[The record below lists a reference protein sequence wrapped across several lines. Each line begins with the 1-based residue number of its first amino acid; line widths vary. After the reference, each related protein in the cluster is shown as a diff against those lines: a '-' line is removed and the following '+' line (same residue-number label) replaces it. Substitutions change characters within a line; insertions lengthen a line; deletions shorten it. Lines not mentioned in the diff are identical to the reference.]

1 MKTPYTFR
9 RTSLMLVGIFLLLGG
24 LTNLSAQSYSAT
36 VIDQKT
42 GTPIP
47 FATIQLGEYTGIITN
62 EDGVFNITEAAAAK
76 VEDSV
81 SISSMGYDKMS
92 FWLPSQRQA
101 VIQLKPATFA
111 LKTVFLTNNPLS
123 PEEIIE
129 RVKENLTKNYAD
141 VDLTNKR
148 IFFRQSDQSKMSQ
161 TDINFKKSTI
171 EELNKELIDSI
182 SGLIPKSSDYYRE
195 TVGQF
200 YGNYAKHKLFV
211 EKAAELYDKSKDISV
226 DGLSEK
232 MERIFKENVKP
243 NSYLKIKSGIFGT
256 KVQLDSVLAENDEA
270 KEKVVEIENTDNQK
284 FGAEVKDRISELY
297 EQLFFNEDSEIDV
310 LEKSNRYEF
319 SLNDYTVID
328 DTPVYIINFIPKG
341 KKDFKGVMYVNTE
354 DFAVVRLEFENVR
367 RLSSFGLL
375 GISYAHTVYR
385 GKSIFAKDANGTY
398 SPRYLELT
406 DGNSFGI
413 DRPLKVIEKNKF
425 VKGRRK
431 QNELSLGID
440 MKGSQL
446 MKYELVVF
454 ESKEINQ
461 GDYDTIV
468 ENETIKPTYLSKYDP
483 SFWKGYAIMEPNAAI
498 QAFEVQE

>member
-1 MKTPYTFR
+1 MKTLYTFSF
-9 RTSLMLVGIFLLLGG
+9 TFLTFLGSAFLLGG
-24 LTNLSAQSYSAT
+24 QATVYAQSYTAK

-47 FATIQLGEYTGIITN
+47 FATIQLGQYSGIITN
-62 EDGVFNITEAAAAK
+62 EEGVFNITETAAAK
-76 VEDSV
+76 VKDSV
-81 SISSMGYDKMS
+81 TISSMGYDKKS
-92 FWLPSQRQA
+92 FWLPTQRDS
-101 VIQLKPATFA
+101 VIALTPATFA
-111 LKTVFLTNNPLS
+111 LKTVFLTDNPLT

-129 RVKENLTKNYAD
+129 NVKENLSKNYANTG
-141 VDLTNKR
+141 LTNKR
-148 IFFRQSDQSKMSQ
+148 IFFRQSDKNKMNK
-161 TDINFKKSTI
+161 TDIHFKKSTI
-171 EELNKELIDSI
+171 KELNKELIDSI
-182 SGLIPKSSDYYRE
+182 ARLIPRSSDYYRE

-200 YGNYAKHKLFV
+200 YGNYGTHKLHV
-211 EKAAELYDKSKDISV
+211 DKAAELYDKNKDISI

-256 KVQLDSVLAENDEA
+256 KVQLDSVLAENEEA
-270 KEKVVEIENTDNQK
+270 KDKMVEIENTDNQK
-284 FGAEVKDRISELY
+284 FGAEVKGRISELY

-310 LEKSNRYEF
+310 LDKSNRYRF
-319 SLNDYTVID
+319 AMDDYTVID
-328 DTPVYIINFIPKG
+328 DTPVYIINFSPKG
-341 KKDFKGVMYVNTE
+341 KKDFKGVMYVNTD
-354 DFAVVRLEFENVR
+354 DFAIVRLEFENVR
-367 RLSSFGLL
+367 KLSSFGLF
-375 GISYAHTVYR
+375 GISYARTVYR

-398 SPRYLELT
+398 SPRYLELE

-440 MKGSQL
+440 MAGSQL

-454 ESKEINQ
+454 DSTDITKDEYNKV
-461 GDYDTIV
+461 V
-468 ENETIKPTYLSKYDP
+468 ENEKIKPTYLSKYDP
-483 SFWKGYAIMEPNAAI
+483 SFWNGYAIMEPNAAI